1 MKMIITG
8 ATGFIG
14 SYLLNAG
21 RAIYGQDVTSFS
33 SKPLMGSHIV
43 YRNANDLGLNPEALS
58 LVEGAEVLIH
68 AGAFTPKSGVD
79 ANQVVGCNANIKF
92 TENLLALPWT
102 NLKKIVFLSTLDVY
116 ANVDGPISESTP
128 TGPDT
133 LYGLS
138 KLYCERMVALY
149 AAKRE
154 FANQVLRIGH
164 VYGPGEEK
172 YSKVLPRAIQSI
184 VSGKDVEL
192 WGEGNEL
199 RSFIY
204 IDDVVTAIFNA
215 VELVEQPG
223 VINVVGG
230 NAISIR
236 NLLEKLISIGGRDTA
251 IVRREFSG
259 IARDLVFNNTKIKN
273 YLLPNETHFSVG
285 LEAEFKHVQNMNAMS
300 IKKGKL

>member
-1 MKMIITG
+1 MIVTG

-14 SYLLNAG
+14 SYLLGAG

-33 SKPLMGSHIV
+33 SKPIMGSHIV
-43 YRNANDLGLNPEALS
+43 YRDANDFGLKQDALS

-79 ANQVVGCNANIKF
+79 ANQVEGCNANIKF

-102 NLKKIVFLSTLDVY
+102 NLKKVVFLSTLDVY
-116 ANVDGPISESTP
+116 ASVDGPISEATP
-128 TGPDT
+128 TAPDS

-149 AAKRE
+149 AAKHSL
-154 FANQVLRIGH
+154 ANQVLRIGH

-172 YSKVLPRAIQSI
+172 YAKVIPRTIQAIL
-184 VSGKDVEL
+184 SGKDVEL
-192 WGEGNEL
+192 WNEGAEL

-204 IDDVVTAIFNA
+204 IDDVVAAIFNA
-215 VELVEQPG
+215 VELDEQPG
-223 VINVVGG
+223 VINVVSG

-236 NLLEKLISIGGRDTA
+236 DLIAKLINVGGRETA
-251 IVRREFSG
+251 IVRKEFAG
-259 IARDLVFNNTKIKN
+259 TARDLVFENSKLKK
-273 YLLPNETHFSVG
+273 YLLAKETDLYIG
-285 LEAEFKHVQNMNAMS
+285 LRSEFNYMADLK
-300 IKKGKL
+300 

>member
-1 MKMIITG
+1 MKMIVTG

-14 SYLLNAG
+14 SYLLDAG

-33 SKPLMGSHIV
+33 SKPIIGSQII
-43 YRNANDLGLNPEALS
+43 YRDTNDFDLSPEELT
-58 LVEGAEVLIH
+58 LVEDAEVLIH

-79 ANQVVGCNANIKF
+79 ANQLAGCNGNITF
-92 TENLLALPWT
+92 TEKLLALPWT

-116 ANVDGPISESTP
+116 ANADGPISEATP
-128 TGPDT
+128 TTPGT

-138 KLYCERMVALY
+138 KLYCERIVSLY
-149 AAKRE
+149 AANRGLSS
-154 FANQVLRIGH
+154 QVLRVGH

-172 YSKVLPRAIQSI
+172 YAKVIPKAIQAI

-204 IDDVVTAIFNA
+204 IEDVVTAIFNA
-215 VELVEQPG
+215 VELTEQPG
-223 VINVVGG
+223 VINVVSGK
-230 NAISIR
+230 AISIR
-236 NLLEKLISIGGRDTA
+236 ALLEKLINIGGRDTA

-259 IARDLVFNNTKIKN
+259 VARDLVFNNTKIKN
-273 YLLPNETHFSVG
+273 YLLPNEIDFTVG
-285 LEAEFKHVQNMNAMS
+285 LEAEFKYIQNLNAKS
-300 IKKGKL
+300 IKEGKS